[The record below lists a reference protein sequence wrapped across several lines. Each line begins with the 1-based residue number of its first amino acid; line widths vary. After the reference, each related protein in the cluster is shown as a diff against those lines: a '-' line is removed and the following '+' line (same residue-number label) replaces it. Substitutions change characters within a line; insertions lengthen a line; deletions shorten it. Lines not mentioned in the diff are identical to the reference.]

1 MGGLV
6 HLPLFLAP
14 VHEFLASHVIDREPQ
29 LGGLRAPT
37 VRGFRRAGVNG
48 VDTPANR
55 PVRAEA
61 KSIGGEG
68 GGVARRLSHRLSLRL
83 S

>member
-48 VDTPANR
+48 
-55 PVRAEA
+55 
-61 KSIGGEG
+61 S
-68 GGVARRLSHRLSLRL
+68 
-83 S
+83 

>member
-1 MGGLV
+1 MADPPPGAWNLRQPVMGGLV

-48 VDTPANR
+48 
-55 PVRAEA
+55 
-61 KSIGGEG
+61 S
-68 GGVARRLSHRLSLRL
+68 
-83 S
+83 